1 MHKIDINDILFF
13 RVEFSRFWSI
23 FDVVFSQINVL
34 FCQILSQHRRCCNLD
49 VQNVF
54 FQVVERWTEGGL
66 KEEKVEDTRLEL
78 EEEEEKVE
86 EDDIKVEEE
95 GETNATAI

>member
-1 MHKIDINDILFF
+1 M
-13 RVEFSRFWSI
+13 
-23 FDVVFSQINVL
+23 
-34 FCQILSQHRRCCNLD
+34 CNLD

-54 FQVVERWTEGGL
+54 FQVVERWTEGAL
-66 KEEKVEDTRLEL
+66 KEEKVEDIRLVVEE

-86 EDDIKVEEE
+86 EEDIKVEEE

>member
-1 MHKIDINDILFF
+1 MHYTERKAILNQ
-13 RVEFSRFWSI
+13 RG
-23 FDVVFSQINVL
+23 
-34 FCQILSQHRRCCNLD
+34 
-49 VQNVF
+49 VF

-78 EEEEEKVE
+78 EEEEEEEEEEKVE

>member
-1 MHKIDINDILFF
+1 MHYTERKAILNQ
-13 RVEFSRFWSI
+13 RG
-23 FDVVFSQINVL
+23 
-34 FCQILSQHRRCCNLD
+34 
-49 VQNVF
+49 VF

-66 KEEKVEDTRLEL
+66 KEEKVEDTKLVVEE

-86 EDDIKVEEE
+86 EEDIKVEEE

>member
-1 MHKIDINDILFF
+1 MQE
-13 RVEFSRFWSI
+13 V
-23 FDVVFSQINVL
+23 
-34 FCQILSQHRRCCNLD
+34 NLN
-49 VQNVF
+49 QSGVF

-66 KEEKVEDTRLEL
+66 KEEKVEDTKQVVEE

>member
-1 MHKIDINDILFF
+1 MHYTERKAILNQ
-13 RVEFSRFWSI
+13 RG
-23 FDVVFSQINVL
+23 
-34 FCQILSQHRRCCNLD
+34 
-49 VQNVF
+49 VF

-66 KEEKVEDTRLEL
+66 KEEKVEDTRLVVEE

-86 EDDIKVEEE
+86 EEDIKVEEE

>member
-1 MHKIDINDILFF
+1 M
-13 RVEFSRFWSI
+13 
-23 FDVVFSQINVL
+23 
-34 FCQILSQHRRCCNLD
+34 CNLD

-66 KEEKVEDTRLEL
+66 KEEKVEDTRVVE

-86 EDDIKVEEE
+86 EEDIKVEEE

>member
-1 MHKIDINDILFF
+1 M
-13 RVEFSRFWSI
+13 VES
-23 FDVVFSQINVL
+23 
-34 FCQILSQHRRCCNLD
+34 
-49 VQNVF
+49 
-54 FQVVERWTEGGL
+54 WTEGGL

-78 EEEEEKVE
+78 EEEEEEEEEEKVE

>member
-1 MHKIDINDILFF
+1 MHYTERKA
-13 RVEFSRFWSI
+13 
-23 FDVVFSQINVL
+23 
-34 FCQILSQHRRCCNLD
+34 ILSHRG
-49 VQNVF
+49 VF

-66 KEEKVEDTRLEL
+66 KEEKVEDTRMVVEE